1 MGMRMHPFTYLV
13 VDGIELHLGYLWRYA
28 CIPFTYLV
36 EEGREL
42 QVESARFELALVY
55 GKVVGQTVM
64 PVLHL
69 ELKRTQLI
77 NLA

>member
-1 MGMRMHPFTYLV
+1 MH
-13 VDGIELHLGYLWRYA
+13 
-28 CIPFTYLV
+28 PFTYLV

-77 NLA
+77 NLV